1 MMVGTIPII
10 ACIPVF
16 ILTLF
21 NCKIT
26 SLYTITCAHV
36 CASIHFIIHL
46 HIVSS
51 THDHVDKTNRFLIKR
66 SPWMN
71 IEFSELTYLWTGS
84 NDPVSVRLKN
94 PILAILTQNDLA
106 RIWPEYQY
114 LIQGWQFNASCKCYF
129 SMVWWHG
136 RLWSSRP
143 DRMNTALGHW
153 SLIGR

>member
-1 MMVGTIPII
+1 MDGTIPII

-51 THDHVDKTNRFLIKR
+51 RHDHVDKTNRFLIKR
-66 SPWMN
+66 SPLMN
-71 IEFSELTYLWTGS
+71 IEFSELTYL
-84 NDPVSVRLKN
+84 
-94 PILAILTQNDLA
+94 
-106 RIWPEYQY
+106 
-114 LIQGWQFNASCKCYF
+114 
-129 SMVWWHG
+129 
-136 RLWSSRP
+136 
-143 DRMNTALGHW
+143 
-153 SLIGR
+153 